1 MKMFSRIFLGAA
13 LVAAMSVFAQAE
25 DLKPQPVLVGL
36 LNPSGLAMQPG
47 TDHLM
52 VSDSGAGRIFG
63 FSTDDW
69 HADKV
74 IIKFDIDKYGKGPIY
89 DIGPLGL
96 AFVGKRLVVGGGD
109 QVDGKEVV
117 YFFDLPPHGKTIEA
131 KDAAFKT
138 NPIKEGHKD
147 SPKGEGN
154 FYAIAHTNDAI
165 YVTSNGDDTKGWVLK
180 ADIGKDGKP
189 GELTPFI
196 ATKTKVEV
204 DAPIAIVVD
213 EHGHLVIGQ
222 GGEVNVAGDSLLTIY
237 DAKSGELIAKAKTG
251 LNDITGLAYGP
262 KSKKL
267 YAIDFSW
274 VDPKAGGLYRLDL
287 SGEEKDA
294 TVKTEKLCPL
304 DKPAAMCFGA
314 DGALYVAEFGT
325 VDESKKDE
333 KGNVVRPGRV
343 VKIEGDL

>member
-1 MKMFSRIFLGAA
+1 
-13 LVAAMSVFAQAE
+13 
-25 DLKPQPVLVGL
+25 
-36 LNPSGLAMQPG
+36 
-47 TDHLM
+47 
-52 VSDSGAGRIFG
+52 
-63 FSTDDW
+63 
-69 HADKV
+69 
-74 IIKFDIDKYGKGPIY
+74 
-89 DIGPLGL
+89 
-96 AFVGKRLVVGGGD
+96 VGGGD
-109 QVDGKEVV
+109 QVDGKEVM

-131 KDAAFKT
+131 KDAKFKT
-138 NPIKEGHKD
+138 NPIDPRPE

-154 FYAIAHTNDAI
+154 FYAIAYTNDAI

-180 ADIGKDGKP
+180 ADIAKDGKP
-189 GELTPFI
+189 GELKTFI
-196 ATKTKVEV
+196 ATKEKVNV
-204 DAPIAIVVD
+204 DAPVAIAVD

-222 GGEVNVAGDSLLTIY
+222 CGEVNVAGDSLLTIY
-237 DAKSGELIAKAKTG
+237 DAKSGELITSAKTG
-251 LNDITGLAYGP
+251 LNDITGLCYGP

-294 TVKTEKLCPL
+294 TVKTEKLCSL

-333 KGNVVRPGRV
+333 KGNVIRPGRV